1 MNEEIR
7 LLVPV
12 IVVASLFAIA
22 IIILGIKKNK
32 KEKSTMTDTSIP
44 EDPKAQMS
52 IMREIRCNPFR
63 YLGIFA
69 NATMKE
75 RAAQLAQL
83 NAYLRVGQEVDNPL
97 RLQHLLSSLPVD
109 EENIRDAESQLTL
122 DDERAHY
129 AAFWF
134 VHGPNSDEDLKA
146 INMLDLG
153 RTSQALAIWSHRDD
167 PEAMQNQIVTFL
179 ILGKWKQALKVAQRL
194 YRDESEI
201 RLFAI
206 AVSEGFSLK
215 LKTIADAVTN
225 NPLWTSVLNEL
236 LPDAYRKQIK
246 EAIEDHG
253 STLREAADSQGNS
266 FVISIKSKDDSSLLE
281 AADDLIRLREILG
294 PNDVECQALADQ
306 LAMALAEQYIY
317 SSHKQYVSKC
327 LSKAYDIV
335 VDEETKELIKQRM
348 VAIVERDDS
357 GKCEARMDIPE
368 VREAKEEQILI
379 WFGALAL
386 LFLIIFIV
394 GQCSQCSSSKE
405 NKRLHEQSALEVQA
419 PSIKLAN
426 GFIDE

>member
-146 INMLDLG
+146 INLLDLG

-194 YRDESEI
+194 YRDESQI
-201 RLFAI
+201 RRFAY
-206 AVSEGFSLK
+206 AVSESFNLK
-215 LKTIADAVTN
+215 MKTIADAVAN
-225 NPLWTSVLNEL
+225 NSLWTSVLNEL

-246 EAIEDHG
+246 EAID
-253 STLREAADSQGNS
+253 DN
-266 FVISIKSKDDSSLLE
+266 DSSLLE

-294 PNDVECQALADQ
+294 PNDVECQTLADQ
-306 LAMALAEQYIY
+306 LAKALAEQYIY
-317 SSHKQYVSKC
+317 SSNNQYVAKC